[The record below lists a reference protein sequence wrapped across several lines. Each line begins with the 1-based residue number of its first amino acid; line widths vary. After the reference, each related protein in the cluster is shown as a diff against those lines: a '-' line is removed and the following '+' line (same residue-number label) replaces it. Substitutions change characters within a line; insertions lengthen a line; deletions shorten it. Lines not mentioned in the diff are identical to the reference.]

1 MDKRQRTADDAR
13 QTDDQDRGLYA
24 VMLSELPHVGDQ
36 AAGRILARNRERGHG
51 LATFFRLPEV
61 VLREDYA
68 LRPAAIH
75 RACAQREEH
84 EQRCRWLLD
93 QFAAAGGGVALVE
106 EDAYPTRLRQRLS
119 PHPAVLYSFGAPA
132 VLAAPTLAVLN
143 SRTITEQAVA
153 ASLALVQAAA
163 AQGFT
168 VVSGG
173 MKTTYRIAAVAS
185 RAAAAP
191 RVIVLDRGIFA
202 TFGARLDR
210 DPFGFGPGR
219 SALDAGHTLVVS
231 PFRLMDHAAP
241 HNGRRRDALIGALA
255 DVVVAIHAR
264 AGGEIERV
272 CFEALDR
279 GQCVLSWYG
288 ENAGLVAAGATVIE
302 AKDLSELARYAAR

>member
-1 MDKRQRTADDAR
+1 VDKSD
-13 QTDDQDRGLYA
+13 QTDNDRALYA

-36 AAGRILARNRERGHG
+36 AASRILARNRERGHG
-51 LATFFRLPEV
+51 LATFFRLPEA
-61 VLREDYA
+61 VLRADYA
-68 LRPAAIH
+68 LRPAAIRRVCGE
-75 RACAQREEH
+75 RAAH

-93 QFAAAGGGVALVE
+93 QYRGAGGRLALVD
-106 EDAYPTRLRQRLS
+106 EDLYPARVRQRLI
-119 PHPAVLYSFGAPA
+119 PPPAVLYAFGAAA

-143 SRTITEQAVA
+143 SRTITEPAVT

-163 AQGFT
+163 AQGFA

-173 MKTTYRIAAVAS
+173 MKTGYRIAAVAS

-202 TFGARLDR
+202 TFGAQLDR

-219 SALDAGHTLVVS
+219 SLWDAAHTLVLS
-231 PFRLMDHAAP
+231 PFRLMDHAVAG
-241 HNGRRRDALIGALA
+241 NGRRRDELIGALA
-255 DVVVAIHAR
+255 DVIVAVQAR
-264 AGGEIERV
+264 PGGEIERV
-272 CFEALDR
+272 CFAALDR

-302 AKDLSELARYAAR
+302 AKDLTELARYVSR